1 MECSI
6 ISITRDQAGNRK
18 FPTNVDRVLFHVN
31 LVYYFFSNNAF
42 IIEAE
47 ESQHNNS
54 RLLTKGLL
62 CSAHDQRLLYVGY
75 RIRAWNQ
82 MAY

>member
-31 LVYYFFSNNAF
+31 LVHFFSNNAF

-47 ESQHNNS
+47 ESQHNS

-62 CSAHDQRLLYVGY
+62 CSVLDQRLLYVGY